1 MIVALRIY
9 RQHDLDLVTLACD
22 KDFHFNRELKRVL
35 IANANGTAYVPKP
48 MSDIFDTEG
57 YVPRVL
63 RVQFSLSPDKPDEA
77 NAIAL
82 LMDIKT
88 GYRCS
93 FLKAIFRN
101 EYLDLPVEAYT
112 RESKF
117 HLRKHLAYDG
127 EAKTAEEEHDETK
140 TEENAPAAPASTA
153 PAFVDVPKPVRRS
166 DTAVRPTT
174 DPVTPPTAPQDTP
187 ADTSNKSAAEPDLD
201 VLFEKLNSI

>member
-22 KDFHFNRELKRVL
+22 KDFRFNRELKRVL

-48 MSDIFDTEG
+48 MPDIFDTEG

-127 EAKTAEEEHDETK
+127 EAKTTEEKTDETQK
-140 TEENAPAAPASTA
+140 AETETTAPAPTRPSEPT
-153 PAFVDVPKPVRRS
+153 AFVDVPKPTKRQ
-166 DTAVRPTT
+166 AVTSVTGPATPQPTG
-174 DPVTPPTAPQDTP
+174 PAAPTNA
-187 ADTSNKSAAEPDLD
+187 ADEENLD
-201 VLFEKLNSI
+201 ALFEKLNNM